1 VHAVVFDWG
10 GTLTP
15 WHTIDALEGW
25 IASVGDPDLARRLH
39 EAELAAWARSR
50 DEHRSTT
57 LAALFEAAGVRST
70 ERMVADF
77 FAWWEPHTFLDPD
90 APEVMRTLRDRGLQI
105 GVLSNTFWPREE
117 HERIFRRDG
126 VADLIDA
133 AVYTSEI
140 PWTKPHPDAFGA
152 VLTALGCADPGEA
165 VFVGDRPFDDIH
177 GAKRAGMHAVL
188 LGNSD
193 IPAHQAGAVA
203 GEPDAVIHR
212 LAELPEVVERLRT
225 GSPETAR

>member
-1 VHAVVFDWG
+1 VRAVVFDWG

-25 IASVGDPDLARRLH
+25 IAGVGDPDLARRLH

-70 ERMVADF
+70 ERMIADF

-90 APEVMRTLRDRGLQI
+90 APEVMRTLRDRGLRI

-140 PWTKPHPDAFGA
+140 PWTKPSPQAFEAAMAA
-152 VLTALGCADPGEA
+152 VGVTDPRRC
-165 VFVGDRPFDDIH
+165 VYVGDRLYDDIW
-177 GAKRAGMHAVL
+177 GAKSVGMRAIHIPH
-188 LGNSD
+188 SR
-193 IPAHQAGAVA
+193 IPADQVGHSE
-203 GEPDAVIHR
+203 GEPDAVATS
-212 LAELPEVVERLRT
+212 LAEVAGLVRAWL
-225 GSPETAR
+225 